1 MIPIVGLR
9 ERREFIVRS
18 PIETTP
24 INYDAAK
31 GNPMTAQELSHRMH
45 DDVVPNSIGLIK
57 YGVVK
62 VASTMSG
69 MP

>member
-1 MIPIVGLR
+1 MPVFFRESYAVIPIVGLR

-31 GNPMTAQELSHRMH
+31 GNPMTAQNLVTECM
-45 DDVVPNSIGLIK
+45 
-57 YGVVK
+57 
-62 VASTMSG
+62 TMSLPIQSVSSNMG
-69 MP
+69 